1 MAVTRMRKS
10 ERTGACLRK
19 EASVGSVYL
28 EVSRMQVVKF
38 ARTVVPWR
46 YVSVASSHSLMEFVG
61 S

>member
-1 MAVTRMRKS
+1 MRKS

-19 EASVGSVYL
+19 EASVGSVFL